1 MVLLLPVAIGFALGL
16 ALGGRPGR
24 LAELKLRSLWLLFVA
39 FGLQVIAFPWS
50 FLPWST
56 AEDAATVLWLGTY
69 ALLALVA
76 IRNRHVRGFGLLAV
90 GMLSN
95 LTAIVANGGHMPALP
110 SAMIDAG
117 VAYDGVHLN
126 SIGDPN
132 PNLSWL
138 VDRWGAPEWVPWANV
153 YSVGDVL
160 LAAGAI
166 IVIVAGMGVRLPWL
180 DRLPRLR
187 RPMRL
192 QRPADAR
199 PADAPA
205 D

>member
-1 MVLLLPVAIGFALGL
+1 M
-16 ALGGRPGR
+16 
-24 LAELKLRSLWLLFVA
+24 
-39 FGLQVIAFPWS
+39 
-50 FLPWST
+50 
-56 AEDAATVLWLGTY
+56 
-69 ALLALVA
+69 
-76 IRNRHVRGFGLLAV
+76 RGFGLLAL

-126 SIGDPN
+126 SIGDPD
-132 PNLSWL
+132 PNVAWL

-166 IVIVAGMGVRLPWL
+166 IVIVAGDGRADPAA
-180 DRLPRLR
+180 RPPAAPAPAAAGAAGPRGAAGPPGGRTGGLT
-187 RPMRL
+187 
-192 QRPADAR
+192 AAR
-199 PADAPA
+199 PAGGRPA
-205 D
+205 ERRGSTKSDRRSHRQVANSASLPPATRAE

>member
-1 MVLLLPVAIGFALGL
+1 MVLLLPVAIGFVLGL

-24 LAELKLRSLWLLFVA
+24 LAELKLRSVSLLAVA

-56 AEDAATVLWLGTY
+56 AEDVATALWLGTY

-76 IRNRHVRGFGLLAV
+76 IRNRHVRGFGLLAL
-90 GMLSN
+90 GMLCN

-110 SAMIDAG
+110 NAMIDAG

-126 SIGDPN
+126 SIGDPD
-132 PNLSWL
+132 PNLPWL

-153 YSVGDVL
+153 YSIGDVL

-180 DRLPRLR
+180 DRLPRPG
-187 RPMRL
+187 RPGRAAKAP
-192 QRPADAR
+192 RPAD
-199 PADAPA
+199 
-205 D
+205 